1 MNWLDDVSLGDDRS
15 PVVGHPQDFLVG
27 GGPGLCVDTEEMER
41 MGASLQHSAQALDV
55 LSHWIPAEQSRLAH
69 RYYVVHARLVS
80 LCETPEGAAEYGP
93 QLAALESAWVRFEDA
108 AAVAC
113 HGSCGTVALSQKIG
127 ALSHQLERA
136 TGLYKL
142 TEDDLR
148 NLFAAFDFETI
159 MMRLVAQHLALRES
173 FPASFTVDGRVYHTK
188 QMSDTELA
196 AVFLSW
202 MQAKLGAQYY
212 GASNSL
218 QVSGNGWNAILHTP
232 GFEDSPELN
241 AAFDGWFDKATP
253 QELIHA
259 YEWDDPLTVAGVL
272 LFGPIQFFTYR
283 GLLEKTGAVPRK
295 TVPFGKQLPALWLRT
310 YDQTLYAKF
319 ATSQQETRDTRR
331 ANFSKTPTGELIGVN
346 RAQRLEHKVLAT
358 QDYDPRKQ
366 GGGAARGRTMEGSQ
380 AGATRTLPK
389 NPGDVFRYSNTIDPY
404 GDNGA
409 FEIQR
414 WRNAAG
420 QKGVR
425 VILRGTE
432 SWDAGSGMPQ
442 DMLTNTEA
450 VAGMKTGP
458 ARAVAAALEH
468 MNVDSATPVE
478 LVGHSQAGIVAANIA
493 ADPSFTSRYNVRSV
507 ITAGSPVAGAMGRVP
522 ENIHMISF
530 ENSNDLVPKL
540 EAGLNPG
547 SANHVTVWGNRGSL
561 YNIPEAHNRDS
572 VYAQMADD
580 FLNAHYSQGDYF
592 LKCRNN
598 DMNLNEKIVFA
609 DSQRFEITR
618 K

>member
-1 MNWLDDVSLGDDRS
+1 MSWLDDVSIGDDRS

-27 GGPGLCVDTEEMER
+27 GGPGLCVDTEEMAR
-41 MGASLQHSAQALDV
+41 MGASLRYSAQALDV

-69 RYYVVHARLVS
+69 RYYVVHAELVR
-80 LCETPEGAAEYGP
+80 LCETPEGAALYSS
-93 QLAALESAWVRFEDA
+93 QLAALESAWARFEDVA
-108 AAVAC
+108 ALVC
-113 HGSCGTVALSQKIG
+113 HGSCGTVALSQKIE
-127 ALSHQLERA
+127 ALSQQLERA

-148 NLFAAFDFETI
+148 NLFGACDFETI
-159 MMRLVAQHLALRES
+159 MMRLVAQHLALRQY
-173 FPASFTVDGRVYHTK
+173 FPASFTVDGRVYRTK

-218 QVSGNGWNAILHTP
+218 QVRGNGGNAMLHTP

-241 AAFDGWFDKATP
+241 AAFEGWFDKVTP
-253 QELIHA
+253 QEVIHA
-259 YEWDDPLTVAGVL
+259 YEWDDPLAVAGVV

-283 GLLEKTGAVPRK
+283 GILEKTGAVPRK
-295 TVPFGKQLPALWLRT
+295 TMPFGKQLPALWLRT
-310 YDQTLYAKF
+310 YDQGAYAKF
-319 ATSQQETRDTRR
+319 AASQQETRDIRR
-331 ANFSKTPTGELIGVN
+331 ANFSQTPTGKLIGTD
-346 RAQRLEHKVLAT
+346 RAQRLERKLLAT
-358 QDYDPRKQ
+358 QEYSPSVQ
-366 GGGAARGRTMEGSQ
+366 GGGAGLGWTAQGHR
-380 AGATRTLPK
+380 AGATRTFPK

-404 GDNGA
+404 GNNGA

-414 WRNAAG
+414 WSNAAG

-450 VAGMKTGP
+450 VAGLETGP
-458 ARAVAAALEH
+458 ARAVVAALES
-468 MNVDSATPVE
+468 MGVDSATPVE
-478 LVGHSQAGIVAANIA
+478 LVGHSQAGIVAANLA
-493 ADPSFTSRYNVRSV
+493 ADPSFTSHYNVRSV

-540 EAGLNPG
+540 EAELNPG

-561 YNIPEAHNRDS
+561 FDIPQAHNRDS
-572 VYAQMADD
+572 VYAHMADD

>member
-1 MNWLDDVSLGDDRS
+1 MSWLDDVSIGDDRS
-15 PVVGHPQDFLVG
+15 PMVGHPQDFLVG
-27 GGPGLCVDTEEMER
+27 GGPGLCVDTDEMER

-69 RYYVVHARLVS
+69 RYYAVHARLVR

-93 QLAALESAWVRFEDA
+93 QLEALESAWVRFEDA
-108 AAVAC
+108 AALAC
-113 HGSCGTVALSQKIG
+113 HASCGTVALSQKIES
-127 ALSHQLERA
+127 LSQQLERA
-136 TGLYKL
+136 TGMYKL

-148 NLFAAFDFETI
+148 NLFGAFDFETI
-159 MMRLVAQHLALRES
+159 MMHLVAHNLALREY
-173 FPASFTVDGRVYHTK
+173 FPASFTVDGRVYRTK

-202 MQAKLGAQYY
+202 MQAKLGTQYY

-218 QVSGNGWNAILHTP
+218 QVSGNGSNTILHTP

-241 AAFDGWFDKATP
+241 AAFDGWFDKVSP

-259 YEWDDPLTVAGVL
+259 YEWDDPLTVAGML
-272 LFGPIQFFTYR
+272 IFGPIQFFIYR
-283 GLLEKTGAVPRK
+283 GILEKTGVVTRK
-295 TVPFGKQLPALWLRT
+295 TVPFGEQIPALWLRT
-310 YDQTLYAKF
+310 YDQRAYAKF
-319 ATSQQETRDTRR
+319 AASQQETRDIRR
-331 ANFSKTPTGELIGVN
+331 ANFSNTPTGKLIGIN
-346 RAQRLEHKVLAT
+346 RAQRLERKLLAT
-358 QDYDPRKQ
+358 QDYNPRVQ
-366 GGGAARGRTMEGSQ
+366 GGGAGQGWTLEGSP
-380 AGATRTLPK
+380 AGATRTFPK
-389 NPGDVFRYSNTIDPY
+389 KPGDVFRYSNTIDPY

-414 WRNAAG
+414 WRDAAG

-450 VAGMKTGP
+450 VAGLKTGP
-458 ARAVAAALEH
+458 ARAVTAALQS
-468 MNVDSATPVE
+468 MGVDSATPVE
-478 LVGHSQAGIVAANIA
+478 LVGHSQAGIVAANLA
-493 ADPSFTSRYNVRSV
+493 ADPSFTSHYNVRSV

-547 SANHVTVWGNRGSL
+547 STNHVTVWGNRGSL
-561 YNIPEAHNRDS
+561 FNIPQAHNRDS
-572 VYAQMADD
+572 VYANMADD

-592 LKCRNN
+592 LNCRNN
-598 DMNLNEKIVFA
+598 DMNLNHKIVFA
-609 DSQRFEITR
+609 DSQRFEMTR
-618 K
+618 N

>member
-1 MNWLDDVSLGDDRS
+1 MSWLDDVSIGDDRS

-55 LSHWIPAEQSRLAH
+55 LSHWIPAEHSRLAH
-69 RYYVVHARLVS
+69 RYYVVHARLVR

-93 QLAALESAWVRFEDA
+93 QLAALESAWVRFENA
-108 AAVAC
+108 ATLAC
-113 HGSCGTVALSQKIG
+113 QGSCGTVALSQKIES
-127 ALSHQLERA
+127 LFQQLERA
-136 TGLYKL
+136 TGMYKL

-148 NLFAAFDFETI
+148 NLFGAFDFETI
-159 MMRLVAQHLALRES
+159 MMHLVAQHLALRQY
-173 FPASFTVDGRVYHTK
+173 FPTSFTVDGRVYRTK

-202 MQAKLGAQYY
+202 LQAKLGTQYY

-218 QVSGNGWNAILHTP
+218 QVSGNGSNTILHTP

-241 AAFDGWFDKATP
+241 AAFDGWFDKVSP

-272 LFGPIQFFTYR
+272 LFGPIQFFSYR
-283 GLLEKTGAVPRK
+283 GILEKTGVVPRK
-295 TVPFGKQLPALWLRT
+295 TVPFGEQLPALWLRT
-310 YDQTLYAKF
+310 HDQSAYAKF
-319 ATSQQETRDTRR
+319 AASQQETRDIRR
-331 ANFSKTPTGELIGVN
+331 ANFSKTPTGKLIGIN
-346 RAQRLEHKVLAT
+346 RAQRLERKLLAT
-358 QDYDPRKQ
+358 QDYNPRKQ
-366 GGGAARGRTMEGSQ
+366 GGGAGLGWTAQGNR
-380 AGATRTLPK
+380 AGATRTFPK

-414 WRNAAG
+414 WRNDAG
-420 QKGVR
+420 QEGVR

-450 VAGMKTGP
+450 VAGLKTGP
-458 ARAVAAALEH
+458 ARAVAAALES
-468 MNVDSATPVE
+468 MRVDATTPVE
-478 LVGHSQAGIVAANIA
+478 LVGHSQAGIVAANLA
-493 ADPSFTSRYNVRSV
+493 ADPSFTSHYNVRSV

-561 YNIPEAHNRDS
+561 FNIPEAHNRDS
-572 VYAQMADD
+572 VYAKMADG

-598 DMNLNEKIVFA
+598 DMNLNHKILFA
-609 DSQRFEITR
+609 DSQRFEMTR